1 MTQAPERN
9 WWDRNWK
16 WVLPAGCLA
25 GIVCVAGLV
34 AFILGIVFGVM
45 RSSDVYKEAL
55 ARAQAS
61 PAVAEALGTPIKA
74 GYFTSGNINVSGP
87 SGDANLSIPI
97 SGPKGKATIYL
108 EARKSAGEWSFSLL
122 EVEIAE
128 TEERID
134 LLQPLTSPKGSSQ
147 NNCPTFGCP
156 CQVFS
161 AVYSGWMY
169 DETAIR
175 RRFELLEEN
184 LDERM
189 RRLFAAAEAEAL
201 GFGGASVVARAT
213 GISRRTINRGLKEL
227 RQVSAPRSPARRTRR
242 PGGGRKKTAE
252 VDQTLKTDLE
262 QLVNP
267 TMRGDPESPL
277 RWTCK
282 SVRRLADELKR
293 IGHQTSHR
301 MVASILHEL
310 GYSLQANS
318 KTLEGS
324 SHPDR
329 DAQFGHI
336 NRLVE
341 EYQATGDPVIS
352 VDTKKKELVGEFKNG
367 GRELRPQGT
376 PERVKVHDFVIPEL
390 GRAIPYGV
398 YDLANNRG
406 WVSVGTDH
414 DTASFAVE
422 TIRRWW
428 RSMGLEAFPDARRLL
443 ITADGGGSNGARLRL
458 WKIELQQ
465 LANELG
471 IPISVCHLPPGTSKW
486 NKIEHRLF
494 SFISQNWR
502 GKPLVSHQVIV
513 NLIAATTTKTGL
525 KVRAEIDTRKYPPG
539 RKITR
544 QEVKKV
550 RLSCDSFHGEWNYTI
565 RPMEEVQ
572 SGTVIL

>member
-1 MTQAPERN
+1 MH
-9 WWDRNWK
+9 D
-16 WVLPAGCLA
+16 
-25 GIVCVAGLV
+25 
-34 AFILGIVFGVM
+34 
-45 RSSDVYKEAL
+45 EA
-55 ARAQAS
+55 
-61 PAVAEALGTPIKA
+61 
-74 GYFTSGNINVSGP
+74 
-87 SGDANLSIPI
+87 
-97 SGPKGKATIYL
+97 
-108 EARKSAGEWSFSLL
+108 
-122 EVEIAE
+122 
-128 TEERID
+128 
-134 LLQPLTSPKGSSQ
+134 
-147 NNCPTFGCP
+147 
-156 CQVFS
+156 
-161 AVYSGWMY
+161 
-169 DETAIR
+169 AIR

-227 RQVSAPRSPARRTRR
+227 RRPSVPRPQTRR
-242 PGGGRKKTAE
+242 VRRRGGGRKKTVE
-252 VDQTLKTDLE
+252 VDPMLKADLE

-267 TMRGDPESPL
+267 TTRGDPESPL

-293 IGHQTSHR
+293 MGHQTSHR
-301 MVASILHEL
+301 MVAAILHDL

-318 KTLEGS
+318 KTLEGA
-324 SHPDR
+324 HTDR
-329 DAQFGHI
+329 DTQFEHI

-341 EYQATGDPVIS
+341 EYQETGDPVIS

-367 GRELRPQGT
+367 GRELRPQGM
-376 PERVKVHDFVIPEL
+376 PEKVKVHDFMVPEL

-398 YDLANNRG
+398 YDLANNKG

-414 DTASFAVE
+414 DTSSFAVE

-428 RSMGLEAFPDARRLL
+428 RSMGLEVFPKARRLL
-443 ITADGGGSNGARLRL
+443 ITAHGGGSNGARVRL

-502 GKPLVSHQVIV
+502 GKPLISHQIIV
-513 NLIAATTTKTGL
+513 NLIAATTTKAGL
-525 KVRAEIDTRKYPPG
+525 TVRAELDTQKYPAG

-544 QEVKKV
+544 REAKKV
-550 RLSCDSFHGEWNYTI
+550 NLNCDSFHGEWNYTI
-565 RPMEEVQ
+565 HPSEKVEP
-572 SGTVIL
+572 GTVIL